1 MYAVVRTGGKQ
12 YKVAPGDVVLVEK
25 LDGEAGAE
33 IKLDDILM
41 VNDGTTTVIG
51 SPTVEGAVVTAS
63 IIEQGR
69 ADKILVFKKKRR
81 QGYRRMAGHR
91 QDQTVLRILD
101 VAGAGAKKKK
111 AAAKKPAAKKAPAK
125 ATEKKLSAID
135 AAAQVLGESKDP
147 LNTKEMVEAM
157 SAKKYWTSPGG
168 KTPHATLYSAIL
180 REIQK
185 KGDDARFQKVER
197 GRFTLTTK
205 R

>member
-12 YKVAPGDVVLVEK
+12 YKVAPGDVILVEK

-81 QGYRRMAGHR
+81 QGYRRRRGHR
-91 QDQTVLRILD
+91 QAQTVLRIAD
-101 VAGAGAKKKK
+101 ISSGA
-111 AAAKKPAAKKAPAK
+111 
-125 ATEKKLSAID
+125 
-135 AAAQVLGESKDP
+135 
-147 LNTKEMVEAM
+147 
-157 SAKKYWTSPGG
+157 
-168 KTPHATLYSAIL
+168 
-180 REIQK
+180 
-185 KGDDARFQKVER
+185 
-197 GRFTLTTK
+197 
-205 R
+205 